1 MDTEVV
7 TFTANPSLDR
17 TIELSGPLC
26 IGAVQRAAAVTEQA
40 GGKGL
45 NVARVLMGAGRAA
58 VAVAPAVDASFR
70 RLAALAPAVPLVAD
84 DLPTGRRVRINT
96 AITEPDGTTTKVNES
111 GPALT
116 TAAAARAEESLAGAV
131 AGARWA
137 VLSGS
142 LPPGAPTHWY
152 ANLSRAAAAA
162 GALVAVDTSGA
173 PLTAVVSA
181 VPAARIDLLKPNAE
195 ELAHLAGGDGDAFE
209 AAALRGEVDGIV
221 AAARRLVRAGI
232 GAVLVSLGA
241 AGAALVTQRGAW
253 FARAPRITVRSTV
266 GAGDSSVAG
275 YVLAHLAGGDESACL
290 ASAIGYGAAAAALPG
305 TTLPT
310 PDDVA
315 AQAPQVVAVA

>member
-58 VAVAPAVDASFR
+58 VAVAPEVDASFR

-142 LPPGAPTHWY
+142 LPPGP
-152 ANLSRAAAAA
+152 
-162 GALVAVDTSGA
+162 
-173 PLTAVVSA
+173 
-181 VPAARIDLLKPNAE
+181 
-195 ELAHLAGGDGDAFE
+195 
-209 AAALRGEVDGIV
+209 
-221 AAARRLVRAGI
+221 RRTGMRTCPG
-232 GAVLVSLGA
+232 
-241 AGAALVTQRGAW
+241 RPRP
-253 FARAPRITVRSTV
+253 RAPSSPSTLREHRSRPSCPPSPPRGST
-266 GAGDSSVAG
+266 
-275 YVLAHLAGGDESACL
+275 C
-290 ASAIGYGAAAAALPG
+290 
-305 TTLPT
+305 
-310 PDDVA
+310 
-315 AQAPQVVAVA
+315 

>member
-26 IGAVQRAAAVTEQA
+26 IGAVQRAATVTEQA

-70 RLAALAPAVPLVAD
+70 RLAALAPAAPLVAD

-162 GALVAVDTSGA
+162 GA
-173 PLTAVVSA
+173 
-181 VPAARIDLLKPNAE
+181 
-195 ELAHLAGGDGDAFE
+195 
-209 AAALRGEVDGIV
+209 AAAL
-221 AAARRLVRAGI
+221 A
-232 GAVLVSLGA
+232 
-241 AGAALVTQRGAW
+241 
-253 FARAPRITVRSTV
+253 STRTIRT
-266 GAGDSSVAG
+266 SIISTFTK
-275 YVLAHLAGGDESACL
+275 
-290 ASAIGYGAAAAALPG
+290 
-305 TTLPT
+305 TTMKML
-310 PDDVA
+310 
-315 AQAPQVVAVA
+315 